1 MVKELLMALRV
12 YFKDL
17 LVKKIVLY
25 SLFLFLVPFFGYSQ
39 DSIFN
44 NIDKTFDESLKRQDK
59 LYNFY
64 TDDFLI
70 WKNKVDLT
78 KIELEP
84 ERAVVNQ
91 YKKKISDREKITI
104 EINKYLGVPY
114 LWGGDNPNA
123 FDCSGLVQWTF
134 KKSIDLTIPRTTI
147 QQYNNWKS
155 LISNQFQNLKKGDL
169 LYFKTYGSNP
179 VSHVGIFV
187 GNNTFI
193 HSPKKNDFVKSSL
206 ISGYWK
212 SKLVGFLNI
221 DLII

>member
-1 MVKELLMALRV
+1 MVLRV
-12 YFKDL
+12 YFNNLFISKIIL
-17 LVKKIVLY
+17 FLIVL
-25 SLFLFLVPFFGYSQ
+25 FFVPFLGCSQ

-44 NIDKTFDESLKRQDK
+44 NIDKTFDESLKRQDNMF
-59 LYNFY
+59 NFY
-64 TDDFLI
+64 IDDFLS

-84 ERAVVNQ
+84 EMAVVNQ
-91 YKKKISDREKITI
+91 YKEVISDREKITI

-123 FDCSGLVQWTF
+123 FDCSGLVQWTL
-134 KKSIDLTIPRTTI
+134 KKSIDLNIPRTTI
-147 QQYNNWKS
+147 QQYHNWKN
-155 LISNQFQNLKKGDL
+155 LITNEFQNLKKGDL
-169 LYFKTYGSNP
+169 LYFKTFGSNP

-206 ISGYWK
+206 ITGYWK

>member
-1 MVKELLMALRV
+1 MVKELLMVLRV
-12 YFKDL
+12 YFNNLFISKIIL
-17 LVKKIVLY
+17 FLIVL
-25 SLFLFLVPFFGYSQ
+25 FFVPFLGCSQ

-44 NIDKTFDESLKRQDK
+44 NIDKTFDESLKRQDNMF
-59 LYNFY
+59 NFY
-64 TDDFLI
+64 IDDFLS

-84 ERAVVNQ
+84 EMAVVNQ
-91 YKKKISDREKITI
+91 YKEVISDREKITI

-123 FDCSGLVQWTF
+123 FDCSGLVQWTL
-134 KKSIDLTIPRTTI
+134 KKSIDLIIPRTTI
-147 QQYNNWKS
+147 QQYHNWKN
-155 LISNQFQNLKKGDL
+155 LISNEFQNLKKGDL
-169 LYFKTYGSNP
+169 LYFKTFGSNP

-206 ISGYWK
+206 ITGYWK

>member
-1 MVKELLMALRV
+1 MVLRV
-12 YFKDL
+12 YFNNLFISKIIL
-17 LVKKIVLY
+17 LLTVL
-25 SLFLFLVPFFGYSQ
+25 FFVPFLGCSQ

-44 NIDKTFDESLKRQDK
+44 NIDKTFDESLKRQDNMF
-59 LYNFY
+59 NFY
-64 TDDFLI
+64 IDDFLS

-84 ERAVVNQ
+84 EMAVVNQ
-91 YKKKISDREKITI
+91 YNEVISDREKITT

-123 FDCSGLVQWTF
+123 FDCSGLVQWTL
-134 KKSIDLTIPRTTI
+134 KKSIDLNIPRTTI
-147 QQYNNWKS
+147 QQYHNWKN
-155 LISNQFQNLKKGDL
+155 LISNEFQNLKKGDL
-169 LYFKTYGSNP
+169 LYFKTFGSNP

>member
-1 MVKELLMALRV
+1 MVLRV
-12 YFKDL
+12 YFNNLFISKIIL
-17 LVKKIVLY
+17 FLIVL
-25 SLFLFLVPFFGYSQ
+25 FFVPFLGCSQ

-44 NIDKTFDESLKRQDK
+44 NIDKTFDESLKRQDNMF
-59 LYNFY
+59 NFY
-64 TDDFLI
+64 IDDFLS

-84 ERAVVNQ
+84 EMAVVNQ
-91 YKKKISDREKITI
+91 YKEVISDREKITI

-123 FDCSGLVQWTF
+123 FDCSGLVQWTL
-134 KKSIDLTIPRTTI
+134 KKSIDLNIPRTTI
-147 QQYNNWKS
+147 QQYHNWKN
-155 LISNQFQNLKKGDL
+155 LITNEFQNLKKGDL
-169 LYFKTYGSNP
+169 LYFKTFGSNP

>member
-1 MVKELLMALRV
+1 M
-12 YFKDL
+12 F
-17 LVKKIVLY
+17 
-25 SLFLFLVPFFGYSQ
+25 
-39 DSIFN
+39 
-44 NIDKTFDESLKRQDK
+44 
-59 LYNFY
+59 NFY
-64 TDDFLI
+64 IDDFLS

-84 ERAVVNQ
+84 EMAVVNQ
-91 YKKKISDREKITI
+91 YKEVISDREKITI

-123 FDCSGLVQWTF
+123 FDCSGLVQWTL
-134 KKSIDLTIPRTTI
+134 KKSIDLNIPRTTI
-147 QQYNNWKS
+147 QQYHNWKN
-155 LISNQFQNLKKGDL
+155 LITNEFQNLKKGDL
-169 LYFKTYGSNP
+169 LYFKTFGSNP

-206 ISGYWK
+206 ITGYWK